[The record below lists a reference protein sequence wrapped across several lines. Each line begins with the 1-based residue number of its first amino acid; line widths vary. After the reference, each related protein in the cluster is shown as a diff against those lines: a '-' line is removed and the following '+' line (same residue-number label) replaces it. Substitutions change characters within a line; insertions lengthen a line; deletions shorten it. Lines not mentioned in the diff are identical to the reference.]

1 MVNKLAP
8 VKLASLLMGVWFLST
23 AAANKF
29 AGTLSSL
36 YPEEVKIE
44 KSYIPEAT
52 PALIKV
58 LEGNMLDTNVWK
70 QDPKTTYKLNVANYA
85 TVKVDTTV
93 IKEDQK
99 DSLISLTIDS
109 ISKTAEISVFHL
121 KVIKSNNKNIDRAV
135 LLSDTSLLTHEI
147 AEVKNEKTGK
157 FDKVEK
163 LQFWNLK
170 PTKPSFAGAKI
181 ETLYDFFML
190 FVYMAG
196 IAAVILFFLSSKL
209 LKMMNGVR

>member
-1 MVNKLAP
+1 
-8 VKLASLLMGVWFLST
+8 
-23 AAANKF
+23 
-29 AGTLSSL
+29 
-36 YPEEVKIE
+36 
-44 KSYIPEAT
+44 
-52 PALIKV
+52 
-58 LEGNMLDTNVWK
+58 
-70 QDPKTTYKLNVANYA
+70 
-85 TVKVDTTV
+85 
-93 IKEDQK
+93 
-99 DSLISLTIDS
+99 LTIDS